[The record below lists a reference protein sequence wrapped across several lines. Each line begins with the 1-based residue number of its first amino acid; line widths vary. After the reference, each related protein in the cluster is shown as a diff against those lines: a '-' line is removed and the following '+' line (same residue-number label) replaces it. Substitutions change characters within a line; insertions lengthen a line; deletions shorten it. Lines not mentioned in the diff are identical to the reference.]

1 MDLFEKT
8 ISNEIIYEGK
18 IFNLEKV
25 RVLLPNGKF
34 SERDIV
40 RHNGAV
46 AIIAVKDNGKI
57 VFVEQF
63 RKPIDKVLL
72 EVPAG
77 KLEKNEDHEKC
88 ALRELEEETG
98 YKAKTIKF
106 LGEIVMTPGFAD
118 EIIYLYYAS
127 DLYKVLKGGDEDEF
141 INLHEFDL
149 DEINDMIIQGKIFD
163 SKTICAI
170 KFLENFILNNK

>member
-25 RVLLPNGKF
+25 RVLLPNGKS

-57 VFVEQF
+57 LFVEQF

-77 KLEKNEDHEKC
+77 
-88 ALRELEEETG
+88 
-98 YKAKTIKF
+98 
-106 LGEIVMTPGFAD
+106 
-118 EIIYLYYAS
+118 
-127 DLYKVLKGGDEDEF
+127 
-141 INLHEFDL
+141 
-149 DEINDMIIQGKIFD
+149 
-163 SKTICAI
+163 
-170 KFLENFILNNK
+170 